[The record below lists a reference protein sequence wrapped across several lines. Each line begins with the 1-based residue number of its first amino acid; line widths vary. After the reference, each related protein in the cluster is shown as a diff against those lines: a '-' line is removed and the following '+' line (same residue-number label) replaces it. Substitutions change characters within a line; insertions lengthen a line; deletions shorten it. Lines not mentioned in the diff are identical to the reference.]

1 MSAVPDVPATSGE
14 SLNAIWVEFIVE
26 MLSMAGVRH
35 AVLCPGGR
43 ASAMCLA
50 FDAHPRIT
58 VEMVSTDERSGA
70 FVALG
75 IAKASGEPVA
85 IVTTSG
91 SAVANVLPALTE
103 ADASDVPLVVL
114 TCDRPR
120 VLRGTGFGQ
129 MADHLGATRAFVRAQ
144 ADLADPDDSVQALE
158 QVRDELAAALAAM
171 FDGVPDLD
179 GSLSRADAHPS
190 SKRPTRGPVHL
201 NVPLAGVYDAVE
213 TQPVSF
219 ETVRAARAATASHD
233 AAGAA
238 RATMAQSDAIGARR
252 AATAPRD
259 AIHTARATRASH
271 FRAVSPR
278 AGLPAFEAS
287 PAHIVGRVMAR
298 VLAKRGSRPL
308 SGGIDGLIVV
318 GPEPGV
324 SSEAIFALAAASGF
338 PVLADAGSGLR
349 SGPSALAPQAA
360 ARGAAGALIVNAFDV
375 LGGAAR
381 MAAARSEL
389 IVRFGLAPVM
399 PVLHAYLETHAD
411 VPTIKIAPCRVA
423 HDYLHPALDPRD
435 VLVAPSADTL
445 SELAEALC
453 GMVDGEAPA
462 KTLAAAGS
470 EANSTARGEAH
481 PTAGDEG
488 HTNAT
493 AKTRSPVAFSWRDRW
508 ASVAGYGARERR
520 ACVASLAWGEVS
532 AVHRVL
538 AAPGFAFVHLGNSMS
553 MRHADIGYDVRAARQ
568 DIYVNRGVSGIDGTM
583 ATFIGEALARRDTG
597 LLLLGDQALIHDL
610 SSLASAQ
617 RVSTPACICVVD
629 NGGGAIFD
637 FLPIAHAPA
646 YRRTIRNPCKM
657 EFGALAQA
665 FGLAHRRVEG
675 RDALDQAL
683 AEARDHAGV
692 TIVEVAV
699 EPYSGALQMQHLAQ
713 ALGAA

>member
-1 MSAVPDVPATSGE
+1 MSAVPHVAVRVDQLPGEVTATDSELLNETAVTASALRYESAATGSESLSEAGAASGE
-14 SLNAIWVEFIVE
+14 SLNAVWVEFIVE
-26 MLSMAGVRH
+26 MLGAAGVRR

-50 FDAHPRIT
+50 FDGHPHIA

-120 VLRGTGFGQ
+120 ALRGTGFGQ
-129 MADHLGATRAFVRAQ
+129 MADHLGVTRAFVRAQ
-144 ADLADPDDSVQALE
+144 ADLKDPEDAVQALE
-158 QVRDELAAALAAM
+158 QARHTLAAALVAM
-171 FDGVPDLD
+171 SRGVPDSD
-179 GSLSRADAHPS
+179 DSLSRADSHPS
-190 SKRPTRGPVHL
+190 SKRPTRGPVHI

-219 ETVRAARAATASHD
+219 ETIRAARAQRVPHDHVAS
-233 AAGAA
+233 
-238 RATMAQSDAIGARR
+238 
-252 AATAPRD
+252 P
-259 AIHTARATRASH
+259 
-271 FRAVSPR
+271 VP
-278 AGLPAFEAS
+278 EAS
-287 PAHIVGRVMAR
+287 PARIVERVMAR
-298 VLAKRGSRPL
+298 VLAKRGSVPL
-308 SGGIDGLIVV
+308 SDGLNGLIVV
-318 GPEPGV
+318 GPEPGMPL
-324 SSEAIFALAAASGF
+324 ETIFTLAAASGF

-381 MAAARSEL
+381 LASARAEL
-389 IVRFGLAPVM
+389 IVRIGLAPVM
-399 PVLHAYLETHAD
+399 PVLHTYLETHAD

-435 VLVAPSADTL
+435 VLVAPSSAML
-445 SELAEALC
+445 QEIAAALAEAVQ
-453 GMVDGEAPA
+453 GRTHADASPNAP
-462 KTLAAAGS
+462 TPP
-470 EANSTARGEAH
+470 R
-481 PTAGDEG
+481 PT
-488 HTNAT
+488 
-493 AKTRSPVAFSWRDRW
+493 VAFSWRDRW
-508 ASVAGYGARERR
+508 ASVAGYGTRERR

-583 ATFIGEALARRDTG
+583 ATFIGEALARRDAG

-617 RVSTPACICVVD
+617 RVCTPACICVVD

-637 FLPIAHAPA
+637 FLPIARAPA
-646 YRRTIRNPCKM
+646 YRRTIRNPYK
-657 EFGALAQA
+657 FDIGALAQA
-665 FGLAHRRVEG
+665 FGLAHRRVET
-675 RDALDQAL
+675 RDALDEAL

-692 TIVEVAV
+692 TIIEVAV
-699 EPYSGALQMQHLAQ
+699 EPYSGALQMQQLAQ
-713 ALGAA
+713 ALGAT

>member
-1 MSAVPDVPATSGE
+1 MGAVLDVAASGE
-14 SLNAIWVEFIVE
+14 SLNAVWVEFIVE
-26 MLSMAGVRH
+26 MLSTAGVLH

-50 FDAHPRIT
+50 FDAHPRIA
-58 VEMVSTDERSGA
+58 VEMVCADERSGA

-120 VLRGTGFGQ
+120 ALRGTGFGQ
-129 MADHLGATRAFVRAQ
+129 MADHLGVTRAFVRAQ
-144 ADLADPDDSVQALE
+144 ADLADPEDSVQILAQARDALA
-158 QVRDELAAALAAM
+158 VALAAM
-171 FDGVPDLD
+171 VDGVADVED
-179 GSLSRADAHPS
+179 SLSRVDAHPS
-190 SKRPTRGPVHL
+190 SRRPTRGPVHL

-219 ETVRAARAATASHD
+219 ETVRV
-233 AAGAA
+233 A
-238 RATMAQSDAIGARR
+238 RATVAQG
-252 AATAPRD
+252 D
-259 AIHTARATRASH
+259 AIHAAQASAASH
-271 FRAVSPR
+271 VHPASPR
-278 AGLPAFEAS
+278 AEVRTSEAS
-287 PAHIVGRVMAR
+287 PTHIVERVMAR
-298 VLAKRGSRPL
+298 VLARRGSRPL
-308 SGGIDGLIVV
+308 SDGLDGLIVV

-324 SSEAIFALAAASGF
+324 PPGAIFALAAASGF

-349 SGPSALAPQAA
+349 SGPSALAPEAA
-360 ARGAAGALIVNAFDV
+360 ARGASGALIVNAFDV
-375 LGGAAR
+375 FGGAAR
-381 MAAARSEL
+381 MASARAEL
-389 IVRFGLAPVM
+389 VVRFGLAPVM

-423 HDYLHPALDPRD
+423 HDYLHAALDPRD
-435 VLVAPSADTL
+435 VLVAPSPAMLHGIAT
-445 SELAEALC
+445 AL
-453 GMVDGEAPA
+453 GEAMRGQTHANASPNASTQPPA
-462 KTLAAAGS
+462 
-470 EANSTARGEAH
+470 
-481 PTAGDEG
+481 
-488 HTNAT
+488 
-493 AKTRSPVAFSWRDRW
+493 PVAFSWRDRW

-520 ACVASLAWGEVS
+520 SCVAALAWGEVS

-538 AAPGFAFVHLGNSMS
+538 AAPGFGFVHLGNSMS

-583 ATFIGEALARRDTG
+583 ATFLGEALVRRDAG

-637 FLPIAHAPA
+637 FLPIARAPA
-646 YRRTIRNPCKM
+646 YRRTIRNPYQLDVA
-657 EFGALAQA
+657 ALAQA
-665 FGLAHRRVEG
+665 FGLAHRRVEA

-699 EPYSGALQMQHLAQ
+699 EPYSGALQMQQLAQ